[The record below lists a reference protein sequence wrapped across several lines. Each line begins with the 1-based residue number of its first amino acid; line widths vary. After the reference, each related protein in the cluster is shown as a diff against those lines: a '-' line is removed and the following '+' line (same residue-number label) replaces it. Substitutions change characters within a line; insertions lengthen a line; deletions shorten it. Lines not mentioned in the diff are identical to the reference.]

1 MTHHHLKFIVA
12 VAVATAAAAASISA
26 QAQFSRAEDA
36 VKYRQGTLFALQH
49 HFTRIGAMVN
59 GRVPY
64 DARTAVEHAEIVAV
78 LAKLPAAGFGPG
90 TEHLSRGT
98 RPEIWTE
105 QARFKEQNDRLV
117 AESIKLVAAAK
128 TNNLDQL
135 KAAYTATAAT
145 CKSCHDA
152 YRNN

>member
-1 MTHHHLKFIVA
+1 M
-12 VAVATAAAAASISA
+12 ASTCA
-26 QAQFSRAEDA
+26 QAQFARAEDA
-36 VKYRQGTLFALQH
+36 VKYRQGTLFAMSQH
-49 HFTRIGAMVN
+49 FARIGAMVN

-64 DARTAVEHAEIVAV
+64 DARAAVENAEIVAV
-78 LAKLPAAGFGPG
+78 LAKLPAAGFGPA

-98 RPEIWTE
+98 KPEIWSE

-117 AESIKLVAAAK
+117 NETVKLVAAAK

>member
-1 MTHHHLKFIVA
+1 MNTRRIASLAIGLLALGAGVA
-12 VAVATAAAAASISA
+12 A
-26 QAQFSRAEDA
+26 QAQTPFARAEDA
-36 VKYRQGTLFALQH
+36 VKYRQGTLFALSH

-64 DARTAVEHAEIVAV
+64 DARAAVENAELVAV
-78 LAKLPAAGFGPG
+78 LAKLPAVGFGPG
-90 TEHLSRGT
+90 TQHVSRGAK
-98 RPEIWTE
+98 PEIWTE
-105 QARFKEQNDRLV
+105 QARFKEQNDRFV
-117 AESIKLVAAAK
+117 VESARLLAAAK

-135 KAAYTATAAT
+135 KAAYASTAAT

>member
-1 MTHHHLKFIVA
+1 MNTQRVTSFVVGLLALGMSVA
-12 VAVATAAAAASISA
+12 AGA
-26 QAQFSRAEDA
+26 QTPFARAEDA
-36 VKYRQGTLFALQH
+36 VKYRQGTLFALSH

-64 DARTAVEHAEIVAV
+64 DARAAVENAELVAV
-78 LAKLPAAGFGPG
+78 LAKLPAIGFGPG
-90 TEHLSRGT
+90 TQHVSRGAK
-98 RPEIWTE
+98 PEIWTE
-105 QARFKEQNDRLV
+105 QARFKEQNDHFVVESARL
-117 AESIKLVAAAK
+117 LAAAK

-135 KAAYTATAAT
+135 KAAYASTAAT

>member
-1 MTHHHLKFIVA
+1 MTSLRRIL
-12 VAVATAAAAASISA
+12 VATFLLTIASAAA
-26 QAQFSRAEDA
+26 QAQFARAEDA
-36 VKYRQGTLFALQH
+36 VKYRQGTLFVMSQH
-49 HFTRIGAMVN
+49 FARIAAMVN

-64 DARTAVEHAEIVAV
+64 DARTAIENAEVVAM
-78 LAKLPAAGFGPG
+78 LAKLSPGGFGAG
-90 TEHLSRGT
+90 TEHLSRGAK
-98 RPEIWTE
+98 PEIWTE

-117 AESIKLVAAAK
+117 AESLKLVAAAK

-135 KAAYTATAAT
+135 KAAYQATAAT

>member
-1 MTHHHLKFIVA
+1 MNTRRIASLAIGLLALGAGVA
-12 VAVATAAAAASISA
+12 V
-26 QAQFSRAEDA
+26 QAQTHFARAEDA
-36 VKYRQGTLFALQH
+36 VKYRQGTLFALSH

-64 DARTAVEHAEIVAV
+64 DARAAVENAELVAV
-78 LAKLPAAGFGPG
+78 LAKLPAMGFGPA
-90 TEHLSRGT
+90 TQHISRGAK
-98 RPEIWTE
+98 PEIWTE
-105 QARFKEQNDRLV
+105 QARFKEQNDHFVVETSRL
-117 AESIKLVAAAK
+117 LAAAK

-135 KAAYTATAAT
+135 KAAYASTAAT